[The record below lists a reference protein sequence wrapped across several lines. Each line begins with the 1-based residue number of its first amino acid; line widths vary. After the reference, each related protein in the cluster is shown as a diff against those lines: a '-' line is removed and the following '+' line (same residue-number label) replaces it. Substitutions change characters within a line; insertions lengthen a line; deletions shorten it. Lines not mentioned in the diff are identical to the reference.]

1 MADYTAKITFL
12 VPITAGTEEKAHE
25 RASELAEV
33 IQSGKWPTFKKPW
46 LNGDM
51 ETETEVEEA

>member
-1 MADYTAKITFL
+1 MADYTAKITL
-12 VPITAGTEEKAHE
+12 NISITAGSEEKAQE
-25 RASELAEV
+25 RALELAEV
-33 IQSGKWPTFKKPW
+33 ILAGKWPTFKKPW

>member
-1 MADYTAKITFL
+1 MADYTAKITL
-12 VPITAGTEEKAHE
+12 NIPISAGTEEKAQE
-25 RASELAEV
+25 RAEELAEV
-33 IQSGKWPTFKKPW
+33 ILSGKWPKFKKPW